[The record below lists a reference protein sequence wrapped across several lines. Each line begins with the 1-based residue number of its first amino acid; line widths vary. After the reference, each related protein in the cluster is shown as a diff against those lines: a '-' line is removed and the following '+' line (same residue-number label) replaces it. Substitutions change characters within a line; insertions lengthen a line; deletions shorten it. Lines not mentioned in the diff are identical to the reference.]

1 MNRVLVA
8 ARSAVVRAGLESLL
22 ARTGAFVV
30 LGTAAGPGAGLA
42 DTVAETEPDV
52 LLLALDGSEDPPLP
66 LALPPDAAPRQP
78 AVVVLGEEPIERWGV
93 RALRLG
99 ARAVLPRTATAEAI
113 EAAIAAA
120 VAGLVVVPPDLA
132 PAATGR
138 AAAPL
143 GATTSVQQTL
153 TPREVEVLQLLAGGL
168 GNKVAAARLGISEH
182 TVKTHVAALYAK
194 LGVSSR
200 GEAVAAGVRLGILML

>member
-1 MNRVLVA
+1 VA

-22 ARTGAFVV
+22 ARGGAFTV
-30 LGTAAGPGAGLA
+30 LGAIAGGGLA
-42 DTVAETEPDV
+42 EAVTETEPDV
-52 LLLALDGSEDPPLP
+52 LLLALDATEDLPLP
-66 LALPPDAAPRQP
+66 LALPPDAAARQP
-78 AVVVLGEEPIERWGV
+78 AIVVLGDEPLERWGA

-99 ARAVLPRTATAEAI
+99 ARAVLPRTASAEAI
-113 EAAIAAA
+113 EAAVAAA
-120 VAGLVVVPPDLA
+120 LAGLVVLPPDLA
-132 PAATGR
+132 SAGTLR
-138 AAAPL
+138 TAAAPAPAA
-143 GATTSVQQTL
+143 GGQQPL
-153 TPREVEVLQLLAGGL
+153 TPREVEVLQLLAAGL

>member
-1 MNRVLVA
+1 MKRVLVA

-22 ARTGAFVV
+22 ARGGAFTV
-30 LGTAAGPGAGLA
+30 LGAVAGGGLA
-42 DTVAETEPDV
+42 ETVTETEPDV
-52 LLLALDGSEDPPLP
+52 LLLALDATEDLPLP
-66 LALPPDAAPRQP
+66 LALPPDAAARQP
-78 AVVVLGEEPIERWGV
+78 AIVVLGDEPLEHWGA

-113 EAAIAAA
+113 EAAVAAA
-120 VAGLVVVPPDLA
+120 LAGLVVLPPDLA
-132 PAATGR
+132 AASTLR
-138 AAAPL
+138 TVAAP
-143 GATTSVQQTL
+143 TTPTGSQQPL
-153 TPREVEVLQLLAGGL
+153 TPREVEVLQLLAAGL

>member
-1 MNRVLVA
+1 MTRVLVA

-22 ARTGAFVV
+22 ARSGAFVV
-30 LGTAAGPGAGLA
+30 LGAADDRVLA

-52 LLLALDGSEDPPLP
+52 LLLALDGAEELPLP
-66 LALPPDAAPRQP
+66 LALPPDAAARQP
-78 AVVVLGEEPIERWGV
+78 AIVLLGDEPVDRWGA

-99 ARAVLPRTATAEAI
+99 ARAVLPRTASADAI

-120 VAGLVVVPPDLA
+120 VAGLVVLPPDLA
-132 PAATGR
+132 
-138 AAAPL
+138 AAAPVRTAASL
-143 GATTSVQQTL
+143 SAPPATPPSL
-153 TPREVEVLQLLAGGL
+153 TPRELEVLQLLAAGF

-182 TVKTHVAALYAK
+182 TVKTHVAAVYAK
-194 LGVSSR
+194 LGVSTR